1 MSAVETA
8 EAQRSALGE
17 AAEQEMA
24 RRRLLAFAQRVYPR
38 FSAPPH
44 IRFIAELL
52 EKVES
57 GAIRQLCV
65 SVPVRHGKSVICSQ
79 VFPAWYIGRHPT
91 APIILASHSE
101 GLAVLNSRVAKHLV
115 EDDRWPFP
123 DVRMSQDSASVGRW
137 NVTDGGGVYAVGVG
151 GSITGRGSSLLV
163 CDDPL
168 HDAHSE
174 AERES
179 AWRWFTETAVP
190 RLEPGGAIIVVAA
203 RFASDDVVG
212 RIQDSEDASQ
222 WTFVSLPALA
232 LEDDPLGRDVGQ
244 PLWPERVSLAEIEKR
259 RSTMSSSF
267 AFEAQFQQN
276 PISREGS
283 LFKFDWL
290 VFDKN
295 FPDEFDRVILAIDP
309 ASKASKTADHSAAVV
324 VGAKKG
330 QFYILDVV
338 RARVELPELRRLVIN
353 LCEKWTPSRCLIED
367 TANGIGAIQDLM
379 RNTALPIVAVKPK
392 GSKIARAEGIVG
404 AAEARRIHVPSE
416 APWLAE
422 FLAEL
427 LAFPNAIKNSK
438 SPDQVDALVM
448 AISSCQRQAVEWS
461 FGFAK
466 NKDYLSADDA
476 PFARPT

>member
-1 MSAVETA
+1 VIAAAPASAGDA
-8 EAQRSALGE
+8 RREALRE
-17 AAEQEMA
+17 AAGEELA
-24 RRRLLAFAQRVYPR
+24 RRRLLSFAERVYPR
-38 FSAPPH
+38 FAAPPH
-44 IRFIAELL
+44 IRYIAELL

-91 APIILASHSE
+91 DPIIVASHSE

-123 DVRMSQDSASVGRW
+123 DVRMSRDSASVQRW
-137 NVTDGGGVYAVGVG
+137 NVTAGGGVYAVGVG
-151 GSITGRGSSLLV
+151 GSITGRGGAVLLV
-163 CDDPL
+163 DDPL

-174 AERES
+174 SERDN

-212 RIQDSEDASQ
+212 RIQSSEDAPQ
-222 WTFVSLPALA
+222 WTFVSLPAIA
-232 LEDDPLGRDVGQ
+232 LENDPLGRQ
-244 PLWPERVSLAEIEKR
+244 PGEPIWPERMPLAEIERR
-259 RSTMSSSF
+259 RSTMDSSF

-276 PISREGS
+276 PITREGA
-283 LFKFDWL
+283 LFKYDWL
-290 VFDKN
+290 VYDKT
-295 FPDEFDRVILAIDP
+295 FPEDFERVVLAIDP

-324 VGAKKG
+324 IGAKKG
-330 QFYILDVV
+330 QFYVLDVV
-338 RARVELPELRRLVIN
+338 RAKVELPELRRLVIN

-379 RNTALPIVAVKPK
+379 RNTALPIVPFKPK
-392 GSKIARAEGIVG
+392 GSSKIARAEGIVG
-404 AAEARRIHVPSE
+404 LFESRRVHLPVA
-416 APWLAE
+416 APWLTA
-422 FLAEL
+422 FLTEL
-427 LAFPNAIKNSK
+427 LAFPNTINNSK

-448 AISSCQRQAVEWS
+448 ALNSCQRQPVEWN
-461 FGFAK
+461 FA
-466 NKDYLSADDA
+466 
-476 PFARPT
+476 FAHQ